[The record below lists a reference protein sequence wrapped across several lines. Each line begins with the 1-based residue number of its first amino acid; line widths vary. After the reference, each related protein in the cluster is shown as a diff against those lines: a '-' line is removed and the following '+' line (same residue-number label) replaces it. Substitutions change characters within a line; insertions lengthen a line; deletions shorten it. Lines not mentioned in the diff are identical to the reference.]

1 MADQHSSSNSD
12 ESDLSYRYSGSQS
25 GGSPDSGIHSD
36 GHDSD
41 MSVDT
46 VIIPS
51 QSSTSDRDENDGL
64 QVEAANSDV
73 GGDLVDG
80 VVDVPFKIGAV
91 SRVLLLVLPRGRH
104 KSLPLQR
111 LSTDQVQREAKC
123 VKFRRG
129 HHQFSST
136 GSSKCCLRRTK
147 LGFAM

>member
-111 LSTDQVQREAKC
+111 LSTDQVQREA
-123 VKFRRG
+123 
-129 HHQFSST
+129 
-136 GSSKCCLRRTK
+136 
-147 LGFAM
+147 